1 MSKTPAKDPAP
12 LDTHRIPQHVAI
24 IMDGNGRWAERR
36 GLPRILGHR
45 EGLKAVRGVVE
56 ASQELGIGVLTLYTF
71 SIENWERPRPEVDAL
86 MGFLR
91 EKLLSE
97 REDLKRNGVQLRVI
111 GREQDLPDSV
121 RDILRETVE
130 YLADGTKLKLNLALS
145 YGGRTEIVDCIRSI
159 ASRQPPV
166 KTEDINES
174 LVESH
179 LYTAGL
185 PDPDLIIRTGG
196 EFRLSNFLL
205 WQGAYA
211 ELWVT
216 KVLWPDF
223 TKKHLIAALRDY
235 GTRERRF
242 GRVS

>member
-1 MSKTPAKDPAP
+1 M
-12 LDTHRIPQHVAI
+12 
-24 IMDGNGRWAERR
+24 
-36 GLPRILGHR
+36 
-45 EGLKAVRGVVE
+45 E

-111 GREQDLPDSV
+111 GREQDLPESV
-121 RDILRETVE
+121 RGILRETVE

-145 YGGRTEIVDCIRSI
+145 YGGRTEIVDCVRSI
-159 ASRQPPV
+159 MSARAQA
-166 KTEDINES
+166 KIEDIDES
-174 LVESH
+174 LIESH

-235 GTRERRF
+235 GTRERRY